1 MSKYDELYKVL
12 LLYNYILLFQK
23 NIKLILKRQ
32 ICCYED
38 DEKMKMKMTNMV
50 KMIHELEQE
59 MLQFDKSQNNNSFL
73 DSWLKSI

>member
-1 MSKYDELYKVL
+1 LSKYDELYKVL